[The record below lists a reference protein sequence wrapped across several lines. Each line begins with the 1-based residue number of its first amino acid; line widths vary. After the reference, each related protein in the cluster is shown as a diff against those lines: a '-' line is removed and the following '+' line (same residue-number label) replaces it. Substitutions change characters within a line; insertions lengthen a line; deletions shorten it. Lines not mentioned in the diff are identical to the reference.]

1 MTELEQQYARPLL
14 EDSKPTTL
22 LGRLRSM
29 NRNVVLTI
37 LVSTVS
43 GIAASI
49 FEGAILVGFV
59 YVMTGSN
66 ASAGY
71 VEASQGVAELVMAL
85 PIGYLADKYPRS
97 RVIKF
102 GGILVIVASALTF
115 YAIWRG
121 SSTPSHANE
130 AYYLLMVALGLWGT
144 VDGISYG
151 PMQALYADSTL
162 RGMRSEYYAY
172 LYVAWILS
180 TIVGPVVSIAYLSDE
195 SGWELPMLRN
205 VIFIGVAFQLSGVAF
220 FFMFDDSQ
228 ALPEPEPDDV
238 DNEDIDN
245 VLVTSAGSSQSFCC
259 PKSRL
264 KFFEPYIPHTVF
276 IASLVMAIGSG
287 LTVQFFPLFF
297 KNTCHM
303 TPSQVQA
310 IYVVIPIAM
319 VIASWICQRSSRRL
333 GRVQTT
339 IVFKIVGL
347 IALFVMVY
355 LKDYHDDWRVMAPI
369 FVVRTAFMNATYP
382 LEESILMDTV
392 PKDQRARWKSLE
404 SVASCGWCGSAALGG
419 YLSDHHGYPFTFLIT
434 GFIQLAST
442 IMWIVLIPV
451 VPDEGAHLEAQQDKP
466 P

>member
-1 MTELEQQYARPLL
+1 
-14 EDSKPTTL
+14 
-22 LGRLRSM
+22 M

-37 LVSTVS
+37 LVSIIS
-43 GIAASI
+43 GISASI

-59 YVMTGSN
+59 FVMTGSN
-66 ASAGY
+66 ADAGY

-102 GGILVIVASALTF
+102 GGVLVVIASALTY
-115 YAIWRG
+115 YAVWRG
-121 SSTPSHANE
+121 STTADNATE
-130 AYYLLMVALGLWGT
+130 AYYLLMIALGLWGT

-180 TIVGPVVSIAYLSDE
+180 TIVGPVISIVYLNGE

-205 VIFIGVAFQLSGVAF
+205 VIFIGITFQLSGVVLF
-220 FFMFDDSQ
+220 FLFDDSK
-228 ALPEPEPDDV
+228 ALPEPDDDV
-238 DNEDIDN
+238 DAEDVAD
-245 VLVTSAGSSQSFCC
+245 VLVTSASSSRLCCSSSQL
-259 PKSRL
+259 R
-264 KFFEPYIPHTVF
+264 FFEPYVPHTVF

-303 TPSQVQA
+303 TPSEVQG

-319 VIASWICQRSSRRL
+319 VISSFACQRTAQSI

-339 IVFKIVGL
+339 IIFKIIGL
-347 IALFVMVY
+347 VALFVMVF
-355 LKDYHDDWRVMAPI
+355 LKDYHDNWRVMVPI

-419 YLSDHHGYPFTFLIT
+419 FLSDKHGYPFTFLIT
-434 GFIQLAST
+434 GVIQMVST